1 MKRNLLILGFALV
14 ILAFGSYT
22 FAGDTCTIKV
32 SCSIPA
38 VPGINAPPEAFD
50 QNMPNADTTEEEVPQ
65 EDEQEEE
72 ERLLVT
78 RIVKSDN
85 KICYN
90 IYSR

>member
-1 MKRNLLILGFALV
+1 MKKNLLILGFALI
-14 ILAFGSYT
+14 ILAFGSLS
-22 FAGDTCTIKV
+22 FAGDTCTIRV

-38 VPGINAPPEAFD
+38 VPGINAPPEALD
-50 QNMPNADTTEEEVPQ
+50 ENIPNADTTEEEIQ
-65 EDEQEEE
+65 QGNWQEEE
-72 ERLLVT
+72 KKLLVT

>member
-1 MKRNLLILGFALV
+1 MKKNLLILGFALI
-14 ILAFGSYT
+14 ILAFGSLS
-22 FAGDTCTIKV
+22 FAGDTCTIRV

-50 QNMPNADTTEEEVPQ
+50 ENIANADTTEEEVVQ
-65 EDEQEEE
+65 EDWEEE
-72 ERLLVT
+72 EKLLLT

-85 KICYN
+85 KIFYN